1 HFQFALSLVFKVL
14 CRNLCIACLHPLT
27 RRYESMEIMTQ
38 ENIKVDICNQAIE
51 ILKLNRSVLQ
61 PQLFDSIEKQLEWLI
76 SYFKGTSNERSKLF
90 GLTFGHYAARE
101 IDPRERDLVDA
112 LNKAF
117 YVAVQTRKGLKLE
130 LSALGIDS

>member
-1 HFQFALSLVFKVL
+1 MFTAQRFSVGGSVAHTLM
-14 CRNLCIACLHPLT
+14 

-38 ENIKVDICNQAIE
+38 ENIKIDICNQAIE
-51 ILKLNRSVLQ
+51 TLKLNRSVLQ
-61 PQLFDSIEKQLEWLI
+61 PQLFDSIEKQLQWLI
-76 SYFKGTSNERSKLF
+76 SYFEGTSNERTKLF
-90 GLTFGHYAARE
+90 ELTFGHYAARE

-130 LSALGIDS
+130 LSVLGIDS

>member
-1 HFQFALSLVFKVL
+1 MRKLRYCVPHT
-14 CRNLCIACLHPLT
+14 LT

-38 ENIKVDICNQAIE
+38 ENIKIDICNQAIE
-51 ILKLNRSVLQ
+51 TLKLNRSVLQ
-61 PQLFDSIEKQLEWLI
+61 PQLFDSIEKQLQWLI
-76 SYFKGTSNERSKLF
+76 SYFEGTSNERTKLF
-90 GLTFGHYAARE
+90 ELTFGHYAARE

-130 LSALGIDS
+130 LSVLGIDS

>member
-1 HFQFALSLVFKVL
+1 MRKHRYSVA
-14 CRNLCIACLHPLT
+14 HTLT
-27 RRYESMEIMTQ
+27 GRYESMEIMAQ
-38 ENIKVDICNQAIE
+38 ENIKIDICNQAIE
-51 ILKLNRSVLQ
+51 TLKLNRSVLQ

-76 SYFKGTSNERSKLF
+76 SYFEGTSNERSKLF
-90 GLTFGHYAARE
+90 ELTFGHYAARE

-130 LSALGIDS
+130 LSVLGIDS

>member
-1 HFQFALSLVFKVL
+1 MQQLRYCVAHT
-14 CRNLCIACLHPLT
+14 LT
-27 RRYESMEIMTQ
+27 GRYESMEIMTQ
-38 ENIKVDICNQAIE
+38 ENIKIDICNQAIE
-51 ILKLNRSVLQ
+51 TLKLNRSVLQ

-76 SYFKGTSNERSKLF
+76 SYFEGTSNERSKLF
-90 GLTFGHYAARE
+90 ELTFGHYATRE

-130 LSALGIDS
+130 LSVLGIDS

>member
-1 HFQFALSLVFKVL
+1 
-14 CRNLCIACLHPLT
+14 
-27 RRYESMEIMTQ
+27 MEIMTQ
-38 ENIKVDICNQAIE
+38 ENIKIDICSQAIE

-90 GLTFGHYAARE
+90 ELTFGHYAAPE

>member
-1 HFQFALSLVFKVL
+1 MVKFRCGVAHY
-14 CRNLCIACLHPLT
+14 LT

-38 ENIKVDICNQAIE
+38 ENIKIDICNQAIE

-90 GLTFGHYAARE
+90 ELTFGHYAARE